1 MQNLIKS
8 DFCDSFF
15 TACSFTAFVDRCLF
29 SESLQTLKNPQQYF
43 PGFECELTDCVLLML
58 APLKDEEEA
67 GLLEQ
72 VKSQVCDN
80 VALYAQKYDEEFAP
94 YLPGFVT
101 AIWGLLVSTGQ
112 QVKYDLV
119 SAVCFFIA
127 VLT

>member
-1 MQNLIKS
+1 M
-8 DFCDSFF
+8 
-15 TACSFTAFVDRCLF
+15 TA
-29 SESLQTLKNPQQYF
+29 SLLHAALPHLLTVVHFQSHCRLLKIHNDIF
-43 PGFECELTDCVLLML
+43 LVWNKLTDCVLLLL